1 MEVPSITQDI
11 FFLLLY
17 GGVFT
22 MEVLA
27 ALYLLLRKSNAFV
40 SGIEPPVRLRR
51 WTAAFLAALAFGH
64 LYWLYAALHPSA
76 ASYITACLLDILLII
91 IPVSGIMLSMLQ
103 DRERYIWPVPVS
115 LVPVVVWA
123 VLGIVRKDIGL
134 FYHARFYII
143 FLIVLLSVYMVFS
156 IRNYGRWLRDNY
168 ADLEHKEFWQS
179 ILVLAALL
187 LTLLFYSS
195 TTINKYLFYAIQAI
209 NVLVVGLLMWRVE
222 TLRCLNNSDT
232 AAVEE
237 EEPSEDVN
245 QTPSSRAVPAVIG
258 PQLKKCCEDT
268 LLFLQYDLTLSQLAQ
283 AIGTNRSYLSQYFSQ
298 QGLTYNAYINGLR
311 VEHFIRLYQEAVASH
326 RSFTAAQLSA
336 ESGFHSYSTFSAAFK
351 QKTGKTVTAWIS
363 DTKE

>member
-1 MEVPSITQDI
+1 MEVTSITQDI

-22 MEVLA
+22 LELLA
-27 ALYLLLRKSNAFV
+27 ALYVLLRKGNAFV

-51 WTAAFLAALAFGH
+51 WTAAFLAALALGH
-64 LYWLYAALHPSA
+64 LYWSYATLNPSA

-103 DRERYIWPVPVS
+103 DRKRHIWPVTVS

-123 VLGIVRKDIGL
+123 VLGIVREDIGL

-179 ILVLAALL
+179 ILVLAVLL
-187 LTLLFYSS
+187 LTLLFYGS
-195 TTINKYLFYAIQAI
+195 TAVNKLHYYAIQAV

-232 AAVEE
+232 AVEE
-237 EEPSEDVN
+237 ETSEDVN
-245 QTPSSRAVPAVIG
+245 ESPSSRAIPDVIG
-258 PQLKKCCEDT
+258 PQLKKYCEDT
-268 LLFLQYDLTLSQLAQ
+268 LLFLQYDLTLAQLAQ

-363 DTKE
+363 GTKE

>member
-1 MEVPSITQDI
+1 MEAPSITQDI

-17 GGVFT
+17 GGVLT
-22 MEVLA
+22 LELLA
-27 ALYLLLRKSNAFV
+27 ALYVLLRKGNAFV
-40 SGIEPPVRLRR
+40 SGIEPPVRLRQ
-51 WTAAFLAALAFGH
+51 WTAVFLAALALGH
-64 LYWLYAALHPSA
+64 IYWMYSALHLSA
-76 ASYITACLLDILLII
+76 ASYITACLLDILFII
-91 IPVSGIMLSMLQ
+91 IPASGIMLSMLQ
-103 DRERYIWPVPVS
+103 DRERHIWPVLVS

-134 FYHARFYII
+134 FYHARIYII
-143 FLIVLLSVYMVFS
+143 LLIVLLSVYMVFS

-187 LTLLFYSS
+187 LTLLFYGS
-195 TTINKYLFYAIQAI
+195 THSNKVHLYAIQAI

-232 AAVEE
+232 AAVE